1 MENTFELIIK
11 ARIRGIKARTN
22 VNRKSWVS
30 SVIQTASDNEVSAA
44 LLAAA
49 SVDILLASIV

>member
-11 ARIRGIKARTN
+11 ASIRGIKARTK
-22 VNRKSWVS
+22 VNRKSCVS
-30 SVIQTASDNEVSAA
+30 SVIQTASDDEVSAA